1 MIQCCNLMWLNQC
14 DINADNLNLEVCDS
28 EHKAKGLY
36 PQLAIALAVFSGSMG
51 SAGAGFLLVA
61 TAQKRQPRVQVSP
74 SNIMVAV
81 AMPSPSPPAPPPPF
95 QHCATKTQTY
105 ISKCKRPIFHV
116 ELVLLHTHSSGL
128 IPLSVLAQHLTNGSF
143 NIILTTIKHRNKR
156 LKWQS
161 YMFGSHQFKVEIHVI
176 ESMCQDIVICGFNDY
191 DINPQGINI
200 FVTTNSISN

>member
-1 MIQCCNLMWLNQC
+1 LHQC

-36 PQLAIALAVFSGSMG
+36 PQLAIALAVFSGSME

-95 QHCATKTQTY
+95 QHCATKPQTY
-105 ISKCKRPIFHV
+105 ISKCKRPIFNV
-116 ELVLLHTHSSGL
+116 ELVLIHTHPSGL
-128 IPLSVLAQHLTNGSF
+128 MPLSVLTQYLTNGSF
-143 NIILTTIKHRNKR
+143 NINLATIKHRNKR
-156 LKWQS
+156 SKWQS
-161 YMFGSHQFKVEIHVI
+161 YMFGSHQFKVQIHVL
-176 ESMCQDIVICGFNDY
+176 ESM
-191 DINPQGINI
+191 
-200 FVTTNSISN
+200 